1 MQELGN
7 KRYNNIYFRK
17 LVTFL
22 DNHHMIYYK
31 TNKGGYKMRQELHD
45 LAHSTLLEGFST
57 LKEAK
62 RKLKLMDNMQEK
74 VDLLNKI
81 NEFLQNNYKEMK
93 EFERQALELFPT
105 EDVLGIDV
113 DEYVYFM
120 TTQYNKVYESL
131 VH

>member
-1 MQELGN
+1 
-7 KRYNNIYFRK
+7 
-17 LVTFL
+17 
-22 DNHHMIYYK
+22 
-31 TNKGGYKMRQELHD
+31 MRQELHD